1 MKKVFILI
9 LTLLTV
15 AMFGLSGCHNK
26 VYHWEFN
33 YDTAEI
39 KEIKIVE
46 IVCSAPLE
54 YETIKEID
62 LELAEEI
69 CNDISKLE
77 MKKYGTNLASH
88 SGKCFLIVFNNGE
101 YDLISRK
108 EPSHFKFAD
117 SMLVGYTSW
126 MCFDE
131 NEFSFLID
139 KYLNQ

>member
-126 MCFDE
+126 MYFDE

>member
-1 MKKVFILI
+1 
-9 LTLLTV
+9 
-15 AMFGLSGCHNK
+15 MFETCNK

-39 KEIKIVE
+39 KEIKIVG

-126 MCFDE
+126 MYFDE